1 MRKFRQTL
9 LPDHDGTRKLIHQ
22 MECRTGPY
30 KIETSLMVPPT
41 MYTAFQFVKKE
52 SIARKA
58 VAHEANFFFV
68 K

>member
-41 MYTAFQFVKKE
+41 MYTALQFVKKKNPLHE
-52 SIARKA
+52 RQLLTKA
-58 VAHEANFFFV
+58 IFSS
-68 K
+68 